1 MWRDLTPFVCS
12 PEFTP
17 VIPVAAVGIHNRA
30 TRVVRLAILTVIS
43 PGIANVPDFL
53 PKACLGIGPELGLT
67 NAELGF
73 GCNRRLF
80 PQRISTG
87 EA

>member
-1 MWRDLTPFVCS
+1 MWQDLTPFVCS
-12 PEFTP
+12 PEFIP
-17 VIPVAAVGIHNRA
+17 VIPVAAFGIHNRA

-43 PGIANVPDFL
+43 PGIAYPDFL
-53 PKACLGIGPELGLT
+53 PKACLDIGPELGLT
-67 NAELGF
+67 NAKLGF